1 MTALLGVQEKV
12 SGIGMAYLST
22 SEHVVLSLGRTALSQ
37 RSVHRRV
44 C

>member
-1 MTALLGVQEKV
+1 MTVLLGVQEKV

-22 SEHVVLSLGRTALSQ
+22 SEHVVLSSGQYLSQ